1 VRQAWKSLS
10 EAGLVEMRPDEL
22 SQKIQ
27 EVKHVVIV
35 RLSELLQI
43 KNDVE
48 ERESAAYSLAT
59 LKRIETTLRENAPKP
74 ATPDPAV

>member
-1 VRQAWKSLS
+1 MRQAWKSLS

-74 ATPDPAV
+74 ATADPAV